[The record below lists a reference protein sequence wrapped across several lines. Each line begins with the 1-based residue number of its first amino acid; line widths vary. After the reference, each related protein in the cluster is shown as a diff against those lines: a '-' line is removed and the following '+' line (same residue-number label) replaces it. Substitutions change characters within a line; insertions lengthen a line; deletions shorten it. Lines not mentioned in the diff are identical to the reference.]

1 MGANWR
7 HYRAHRIIGRDWRG
21 DLCGVDANGRF
32 GIGHSFPLIDDSNH
46 DNERRVRGVSTVT
59 TVIATESTLG
69 PLISLTGL
77 SSATVNSLIG
87 QAEAAQPEGALIE
100 LVMSNLGVWAG
111 PIANHINS
119 QFAAGQIVYQ
129 GQTIKP
135 WPNATTIAT
144 ESNGTV
150 TLRWVKL
157 QWWVLILVGLAIGVL
172 VTYLAL
178 RALNAAPY
186 TMTSTTST
194 STSATSTSA
203 APPFAG
209 LYNNTVYLFWLP
221 WYWDLGIAGVL
232 AVGPWA
238 IERLSRGE
246 YSITDLIQGKRAL
259 QEAER

>member
-1 MGANWR
+1 VGDNGSSISGF
-7 HYRAHRIIGRDWRG
+7 YTIG
-21 DLCGVDANGRF
+21 LA
-32 GIGHSFPLIDDSNH
+32 SNH
-46 DNERRVRGVSTVT
+46 ERGVKGVSTVT
-59 TVIATESTLG
+59 KVIATQSTLG

-87 QAEAAQPEGALIE
+87 QAEAAQPEGAMIQLTID
-100 LVMSNLGVWAG
+100 NLGVWAS

-119 QFAAGQIVYQ
+119 QFAAGQITYE

-135 WPNATTIAT
+135 WPNQTTIAV

-157 QWWVLILVGLAIGVL
+157 QWWVLILIGLAIGVL

-178 RALNAAPY
+178 RTLNAAPY

-194 STSATSTSA
+194 SGSTSATA

-209 LYNNTVYLFWLP
+209 LYHNNLYLFWLP

-246 YSITDLIQGKRAL
+246 YSLSDLIKGKQAL
-259 QEAER
+259 QEADQ

>member
-1 MGANWR
+1 MGANWSHCRTRGVVSRPWHR
-7 HYRAHRIIGRDWRG
+7 H
-21 DLCGVDANGRF
+21 LCRMDT
-32 GIGHSFPLIDDSNH
+32 GHSSRNR
-46 DNERRVRGVSTVT
+46 ERRVISMSTVT
-59 TVIATESTLG
+59 KVIATGSTLG
-69 PLISLTGL
+69 PLINLTGL

-100 LVMSNLGVWAG
+100 LVIDNLGVWAS

-129 GQTIKP
+129 GQHIKP
-135 WPNATTIAT
+135 WPNATTIAS

-157 QWWVLILVGLAIGVL
+157 QWWVLILVGIAIGIL

-178 RALNAAPY
+178 RTLHAAPY
-186 TMTSTTST
+186 TMTSTTNTSGTTST
-194 STSATSTSA
+194 STNT

-246 YSITDLIQGKRAL
+246 YSVSDLLKGRQAL
-259 QEAER
+259 KEAEY